1 MELYVVV
8 CNGCEWEDLIIFTS
22 KEIAINYSIKY

>member
-8 CNGCEWEDLIIFTS
+8 CEWEDLIIFTS